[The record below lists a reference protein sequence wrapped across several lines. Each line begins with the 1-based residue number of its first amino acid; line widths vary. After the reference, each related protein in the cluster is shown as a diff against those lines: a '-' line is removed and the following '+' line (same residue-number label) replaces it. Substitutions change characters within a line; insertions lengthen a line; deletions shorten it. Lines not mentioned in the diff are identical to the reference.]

1 MTCWSCGVCPGET
14 PGLYGH
20 RMALL
25 TSLVHRFGNAGA
37 VANAQVEL
45 ELARR
50 RSAQVDLLADRLS
63 LGLRPLPAVA
73 A

>member
-1 MTCWSCGVCPGET
+1 
-14 PGLYGH
+14 
-20 RMALL
+20 MALL

-45 ELARR
+45 ELTRR

-63 LGLRPLPAVA
+63 LDLRPLPAVA

>member
-1 MTCWSCGVCPGET
+1 
-14 PGLYGH
+14 
-20 RMALL
+20 MALL
-25 TSLVHRFGNAGA
+25 TALVHRFGNAGA

-45 ELARR
+45 ELTRR

-63 LGLRPLPAVA
+63 LDLRPLPAVA